1 MCALV
6 NKNKFYMFKRSILV
20 IEAENNG
27 KDSLSAI
34 LESEYQLYVADNVK
48 DGFKCCLEHCNEI
61 VTVFIDSSISRMDVR
76 RFIRMKRDY
85 NKTKDIPVLMIIEN
99 PNVDKERA
107 CYDAG
112 ADDFVVR
119 PFTVD
124 KLKRRTANAVIQYE
138 SNRLL
143 NSLEFDALTGVYNF
157 NAFLEHIS
165 DLLRHDDD
173 NKYTMVVTNVDGMK
187 LINERYGE
195 DRGDEL
201 LCYLGHAYANLSL
214 TGYCARMDADRFCGL
229 FSYRSLPEEEIS
241 KLFKSIQDG
250 APVPSVKIRYGI
262 YADVDKSLPVSA
274 ICDRARMAL
283 SIAERDENK
292 SFAFYDADMLAKS
305 KRETEMVENFD
316 EAIAKEEFEVWY
328 QPKVDP
334 QTDTVNGAEALV
346 RWRRNGVLIPPF
358 QFIELFEKTGDIK
371 TLDKYVFTKV
381 CAQMKKMLAEGT
393 ALPISV
399 NLSRQS
405 MYKENLACEY
415 KAIAREYGV
424 PIDMVPIEITET
436 ATTDSKLVQRRADE
450 LDGVGFSL
458 SMDDFGTG
466 YSTLASLDEIRFTR
480 LKLDKKLID
489 KIGVHKGEALLKHVI
504 EFCKDIGIF
513 IVAEGVETQEQV
525 DFLRALECRCI
536 QGYFYSKPLPLDEF
550 EAFLKN
556 KKIAK

>member
-6 NKNKFYMFKRSILV
+6 NKNMFYMFKRCILV
-20 IEAENNG
+20 IEAENTG
-27 KDSLSAI
+27 KESLSNL
-34 LESEYQLYVADNVK
+34 LESDYQLFVFNNVK
-48 DGFKCCLEHCNEI
+48 DGFKCCLEHWCEI

-99 PNVDKERA
+99 PNIDKERA

-119 PFTVD
+119 PFTLD
-124 KLKRRTANAVIQYE
+124 KLMRRTANAVRQYE
-138 SNRLL
+138 NSRLL
-143 NSLEFDALTGVYNF
+143 NSLEFDSLTGVYTF
-157 NAFLEHIS
+157 NAFLEHVN
-165 DLLRHDDD
+165 DCLRYDDG
-173 NKYTMVVTNVDGMK
+173 NKYTMIVTNVDGMK
-187 LINERYGE
+187 LVNERYGN

-201 LCYLGHAYANLSL
+201 LCYLAHAYANLSL

-229 FSYRSLPEEEIS
+229 FTYRNLPEEEIA
-241 KLFKSIQDG
+241 KIFKTIQDG
-250 APVPSVKIRYGI
+250 APVPSVKVRYGI
-262 YADVDKSLPVSA
+262 YTDVDKSLPVSA

-283 SIAERDENK
+283 AVAERDDNK
-292 SFAFYDADMLAKS
+292 FYCLYNAEMLAKS
-305 KRETEMVENFD
+305 KLETELVENFD

-334 QTDTVNGAEALV
+334 LTDMVNGAEALV
-346 RWRRNGVLIPPF
+346 RWRHNGALIPPIK
-358 QFIELFEKTGDIK
+358 FIELFEKTGDIK

-381 CAQMKKMLAEGT
+381 CAQIKKMLAAGIS
-393 ALPISV
+393 LPISV

-405 MYKENLACEY
+405 MYKENLAFEY
-415 KAIAREYGV
+415 QAIAKEYDI
-424 PIDMVPIEITET
+424 PLNMVPIEITET
-436 ATTDSKLVQRRADE
+436 ATTDSNLVQKRTEE
-450 LDGVGFSL
+450 LDGVGFAL

-525 DFLRALECRCI
+525 DFLKALECRCI
-536 QGYFYSKPLPLDEF
+536 QGYFYSKPLPVEEF
-550 EAFLKN
+550 EAFLRN
-556 KKIAK
+556 RKIAQ

>member
-6 NKNKFYMFKRSILV
+6 NKNKFYMFKRRILV
-20 IEAENNG
+20 IEAENTG
-27 KDSLSAI
+27 KDSLSSI
-34 LESEYQLYVADNVK
+34 LENDYQLYVTDNVK
-48 DGFKCCLEHCNEI
+48 DGFKCCLEHCHEI

-124 KLKRRTANAVIQYE
+124 KLKRRTANAVRQYE

-143 NSLEFDALTGVYNF
+143 KSLEFDALTGVYNF
-157 NAFLEHIS
+157 NAFMEHIA
-165 DLLRHDDD
+165 DLLRHDDG
-173 NKYTMVVTNVDGMK
+173 NRYTMVVTNVDGMK
-187 LINERYGE
+187 LINERYGD

-201 LCYLGHAYANLSL
+201 LCYLAHAYANLSL
-214 TGYCARMDADRFCGL
+214 TGYCARMDADRFCAL
-229 FSYRSLPEEEIS
+229 FSYRNMPEEEIA
-241 KLFKSIQDG
+241 KIIKSIQEG
-250 APVPSVKIRYGI
+250 APVPSVKIKYGI
-262 YADVDKSLPVSA
+262 YTDIDKSLPITA

-283 SIAERDENK
+283 AMAERDDNK
-292 SFAFYDADMLAKS
+292 SFVKYDADMLAKS
-305 KRETEMVENFD
+305 KRETEMIESFD

-334 QTDTVNGAEALV
+334 QTDCVNGAEALV
-346 RWRRNGVLIPPF
+346 RWRRNGVLVPPI

-371 TLDKYVFTKV
+371 ILDRYVFTKV
-381 CAQMKKMLAEGT
+381 CAQMQKMLKDGT

-399 NLSRQS
+399 NLSRHS

-415 KAIAREYGV
+415 KAIARKYGV
-424 PIDMVPIEITET
+424 PLEMVPIEITET
-436 ATTDSKLVQRRADE
+436 ATTDSKLVQKRTDE
-450 LDGVGFSL
+450 LDGVGFAL

-489 KIGVHKGEALLKHVI
+489 KIGIFKGETLLKHVI
-504 EFCKDIGIF
+504 EFCKDLGIF

-525 DFLRALECRCI
+525 DFLRALDCRCI

-550 EAFLKN
+550 EEFLRN
-556 KKIAK
+556 RKISQ